1 MSKTLKSIHFN
12 EQMCYNRRRR
22 SKSNMRRNNQDYS
35 MTEEKYEII
44 KKHIE
49 KIDKIKN
56 DLQKHINFEI
66 PEYIIHDIAENE
78 EFNHICLIINVA
90 IVNNRLSSENGNY
103 LKEKIKS
110 LCNIQNDYDRVCW
123 NI

>member
-1 MSKTLKSIHFN
+1 
-12 EQMCYNRRRR
+12 
-22 SKSNMRRNNQDYS
+22 MRKNNKDYS
-35 MTEEKYEII
+35 INEEKFEII
-44 KKHIE
+44 KRHIE

-90 IVNNRLSSENGNY
+90 IVNNRLSSENGKY
-103 LKEKIKS
+103 LKGKIKS
-110 LCNIQNDYDRVCW
+110 LCNIQNDNDRVCW

>member
-1 MSKTLKSIHFN
+1 
-12 EQMCYNRRRR
+12 
-22 SKSNMRRNNQDYS
+22 MRRNNQDYS
-35 MTEEKYEII
+35 ITEEKYEII
-44 KKHIE
+44 KKHIEKIE

-90 IVNNRLSSENGNY
+90 IVNNRLSSENGKY

>member
-1 MSKTLKSIHFN
+1 
-12 EQMCYNRRRR
+12 
-22 SKSNMRRNNQDYS
+22 MRKNNKDYS
-35 MTEEKYEII
+35 ITEEKFEII

-66 PEYIIHDIAENE
+66 PEYIIHDIVENE

-90 IVNNRLSSENGNY
+90 IVNNRLSSENGKY

-110 LCNIQNDYDRVCW
+110 LCNIQNDNDRVCW

>member
-1 MSKTLKSIHFN
+1 MIVDITSTMKSQF
-12 EQMCYNRRRR
+12 
-22 SKSNMRRNNQDYS
+22 K
-35 MTEEKYEII
+35 EKFEII
-44 KKHIE
+44 KIHIE

-90 IVNNRLSSENGNY
+90 IVNNRLSSENGKY

-110 LCNIQNDYDRVCW
+110 LCNIQNDNDRVCW

>member
-1 MSKTLKSIHFN
+1 MTL
-12 EQMCYNRRRR
+12 
-22 SKSNMRRNNQDYS
+22 
-35 MTEEKYEII
+35 EELDKDIN
-44 KKHIE
+44 KK
-49 KIDKIKN
+49 
-56 DLQKHINFEI
+56 
-66 PEYIIHDIAENE
+66 IAENE

-90 IVNNRLSSENGNY
+90 IVNNRLSSENGKY

>member
-1 MSKTLKSIHFN
+1 
-12 EQMCYNRRRR
+12 
-22 SKSNMRRNNQDYS
+22 MRRNNQDYS
-35 MTEEKYEII
+35 ITEEKYEII

-90 IVNNRLSSENGNY
+90 IVNNRLASENGKY

-110 LCNIQNDYDRVCW
+110 LCDIQNDYDRVCW
-123 NI
+123 NIYVSFVKGLDL

>member
-12 EQMCYNRRRR
+12 EQMCYNRIRR
-22 SKSNMRRNNQDYS
+22 SKS
-35 MTEEKYEII
+35 
-44 KKHIE
+44 

-90 IVNNRLSSENGNY
+90 IVNNRLSSENGKY

-110 LCNIQNDYDRVCW
+110 LCDIQNDYDRVCW

>member
-1 MSKTLKSIHFN
+1 
-12 EQMCYNRRRR
+12 
-22 SKSNMRRNNQDYS
+22 MRRNNQDYS
-35 MTEEKYEII
+35 ITEEKYEII

-90 IVNNRLSSENGNY
+90 IVNVNLFIYIHSIFAFDAESFISSCIF
-103 LKEKIKS
+103 L
-110 LCNIQNDYDRVCW
+110 
-123 NI
+123 

>member
-1 MSKTLKSIHFN
+1 
-12 EQMCYNRRRR
+12 
-22 SKSNMRRNNQDYS
+22 MRKNNKDYS
-35 MTEEKYEII
+35 ITEEKYEII

-90 IVNNRLSSENGNY
+90 IVNIKNINLLNNCSYNRNSRIIYLENAIN
-103 LKEKIKS
+103 KEK
-110 LCNIQNDYDRVCW
+110 LVFYANFFYFMLLYLYTREVGCQ
-123 NI
+123 

>member
-1 MSKTLKSIHFN
+1 MEK
-12 EQMCYNRRRR
+12 
-22 SKSNMRRNNQDYS
+22 NNQKYS
-35 MTEEKYEII
+35 MTEEKYEIM

-49 KIDKIKN
+49 KMDKIKN

-90 IVNNRLSSENGNY
+90 IVNEKLSRENGQY

-110 LCNIQNDYDRVCW
+110 LCNIKNDYDRVCW
-123 NI
+123 KF

>member
-1 MSKTLKSIHFN
+1 
-12 EQMCYNRRRR
+12 
-22 SKSNMRRNNQDYS
+22 MRKNNKDYS
-35 MTEEKYEII
+35 ITEEKFEII

-78 EFNHICLIINVA
+78 EFNHIFVLNLRGAIRQKSGDLAKKEGGNIFDIMTGVA
-90 IVNNRLSSENGNY
+90 IVLLVKDGTQLHEIFYHNIGDY
-103 LKEKIKS
+103 LAKNKKF
-110 LCNIQNDYDRVCW
+110 Q
-123 NI
+123 